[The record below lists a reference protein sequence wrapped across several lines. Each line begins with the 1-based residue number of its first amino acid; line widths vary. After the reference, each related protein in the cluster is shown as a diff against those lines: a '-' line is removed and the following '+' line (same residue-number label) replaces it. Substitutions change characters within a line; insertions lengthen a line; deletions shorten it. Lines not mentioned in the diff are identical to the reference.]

1 MTYPLINSQSE
12 ETIKCDRCN
21 DSRSL

>member
-21 DSRSL
+21 DYRSL